1 MENTLYFVDV
11 EATGLDLV
19 DDRIIQLAFLKVRDS
34 KIEVFND
41 LCYTDIQMS
50 EAVIAVH
57 NISNAMLNDKYWPYE
72 TDGFIELENA
82 NNESNYFI
90 SHGNEL
96 DVKMLEN
103 EELNLVMKCVDTD
116 KCSRHL
122 LIEAQSYK
130 LEDLICN
137 YNLTSKAEEVAKK
150 IGLTEINAHDALSD
164 ALWHYVLF
172 EFLLDKVDG
181 KIDTLVKITEE
192 PLLLEIISF
201 GKYKNKSFEEIFKK
215 DPLDFVWMYVNLAHD
230 WVDLEYTL
238 TYWLKTKEYLLTK
251 AIKERKEMNFL

>member
-50 EAVIAVH
+50 KAVIAVH
-57 NISNAMLNDKYWPYE
+57 NISNAMLKDKYWPYE

-82 NNESNYFI
+82 NIEFNYFI

-103 EELNLVMKCVDTD
+103 EELNLVMQCVDTD

-122 LIEAQSYK
+122 LKEAQSYK
-130 LEDLICN
+130 LEDLIRNC
-137 YNLTSKAEEVAKK
+137 NLTTKTEGIAKK
-150 IGLTEINAHDALSD
+150 LGLTEINVEISQHSSTRFTNRLPLFQPSNK
-164 ALWHYVLF
+164 YVKL
-172 EFLLDKVDG
+172 
-181 KIDTLVKITEE
+181 
-192 PLLLEIISF
+192 
-201 GKYKNKSFEEIFKK
+201 
-215 DPLDFVWMYVNLAHD
+215 
-230 WVDLEYTL
+230 
-238 TYWLKTKEYLLTK
+238 
-251 AIKERKEMNFL
+251 